1 MTTER
6 IPEHTSP
13 APWTEVITEDQKQNC
28 TQEEEDESLHSI
40 SIETEFPANNGSP
53 KSTRRNLERAPSSG
67 SLDSAYHSKG
77 FVKYNG
83 MCLLWKPCLYFS
95 QRLWLWWRRK
105 PIFTSLF
112 YSTLVLF
119 LGCIHCRKYWLY
131 IAILLVIKFYQWS
144 ATNYPFK
151 ILWSTAH
158 MRWVNQAAFFSVLSA
173 H

>member
-1 MTTER
+1 MTAER

-95 QRLWLWWRRK
+95 QRLWLWWRSK
-105 PIFTSLF
+105 PIFTIFFILNWF
-112 YSTLVLF
+112 WF
-119 LGCIHCRKYWLY
+119 LAAPIVENAGC
-131 IAILLVIKFYQWS
+131 VFYQWG

-151 ILWSTAH
+151 KLWSTA
-158 MRWVNQAAFFSVLSA
+158 QAAFFSVLSA

>member
-83 MCLLWKPCLYFS
+83 MTACCGYPVS
-95 QRLWLWWRRK
+95 
-105 PIFTSLF
+105 IFPKDCDFDGGVNPFLQFFLF
-112 YSTLVLF
+112 YTGFGS
-119 LGCIHCRKYWLY
+119 WLHP
-131 IAILLVIKFYQWS
+131 L
-144 ATNYPFK
+144 
-151 ILWSTAH
+151 
-158 MRWVNQAAFFSVLSA
+158 
-173 H
+173 